1 LNASFLRFDFPRA
14 IAAFYHKKQRE
25 MEELEANSEDAHLN
39 SEWANPRGL
48 KSQFTGIGDIK
59 FRGGR

>member
-1 LNASFLRFDFPRA
+1 MIPA